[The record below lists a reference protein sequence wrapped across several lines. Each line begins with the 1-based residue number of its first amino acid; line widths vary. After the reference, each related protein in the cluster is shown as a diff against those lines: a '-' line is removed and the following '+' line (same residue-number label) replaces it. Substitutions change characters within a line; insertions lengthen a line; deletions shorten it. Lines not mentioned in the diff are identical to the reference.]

1 MKRPKV
7 ISRLNLPSRFPFGV
21 VAILLWFGEKLQS
34 PAYWT
39 LAIMTIALIAAIV
52 MFRQFTELEVELKD
66 LEEEKAKEVEVVK
79 CKESGDYCIKEENEY
94 CAADTCELESE

>member
-39 LAIMTIALIAAIV
+39 LAIITIALIAAIV

-66 LEEEKAKEVEVVK
+66 LEESPRFSVVE

-94 CAADTCELESE
+94 CAADTCELESK